1 MNKYFLLILLFSQ
14 CLYIP
19 AQVKEV
25 SLVSRM
31 DGDKTLVNGTEIE
44 FWGYGIDD
52 SLVQNDKIS
61 VPGPVLRFDV
71 GDTVIINLTNNSPEA
86 HTIHWHGLD
95 VDQANDGVPS
105 TSLPVGSFGG
115 EFTYTFV
122 CKEPGTYLYHC
133 HVLTTLHLAMGMYGL
148 FIIDPEEENQI
159 YTNSGRYTKEYNYI
173 LSEMNTTWNLNP
185 LSPGQFYLYD
195 ADYAMVNGWAG
206 SEIED
211 KNQSIEGTIND
222 SIGLRMGNIGYGRIE
237 VVFPNDLD
245 IEVYGSDGREV
256 NSFFTDTIQLYPGE
270 RFGMVGY
277 PQTAIDDSIAVNYYD
292 LRNEDL
298 FYTNYIPVKII
309 DDASIDQVES
319 NNLLIYPNP
328 FNDQIRI
335 DEVSIK
341 GDANIVD
348 LTGKIVWQG
357 KFNKGT
363 NAVQLYV
370 KPGIYVLNFMG
381 VKRKLIK
388 Y

>member
-1 MNKYFLLILLFSQ
+1 MNKYLLVGMLIFQ
-14 CLYIP
+14 CFFID
-19 AQVKEV
+19 AQVREV

-31 DGDKTLVNGTEIE
+31 DGDKTLVNGTDIE

-52 SLVQNDKIS
+52 SLVPNDKIS

-71 GDTVIINLTNNSPEA
+71 GDTVVIHLTNNSPED

-105 TSLPVGSFGG
+105 TSLPVSSFGG
-115 EFTYTFV
+115 EFTYTFI

-148 FIIDPEEENQI
+148 FIIDPEEEDQI
-159 YTNSGRYTKEYNYI
+159 YTNSGRYTKDYNYI

-195 ADYAMVNGWAG
+195 ANYAMVNGWAG

-211 KNQSIEGTIND
+211 KNQSIEGNLND
-222 SIGLRMGNIGYGRIE
+222 SIGLRIGNIGYGRIE
-237 VVFPNDLD
+237 VVFPNNLD
-245 IEVYGSDGREV
+245 VEVYGSDGREV
-256 NSFFTDTIQLYPGE
+256 NSYFADTIQLYPGE

-277 PQTAIDDSIAVNYYD
+277 PQSAIDDSIKVNYYD

-309 DDASIDQVES
+309 DDASIDQLEGD
-319 NNLLIYPNP
+319 NLLIYPNP
-328 FNDQIRI
+328 FNDQFKI
-335 DEVSIK
+335 DGISIN
-341 GDANIVD
+341 GAANVID
-348 LTGKIVWQG
+348 LNGKIVWEG
-357 KFNKGT
+357 ELKVGSSSL
-363 NAVQLYV
+363 QLNL
-370 KPGIYVLNFMG
+370 KPGVYVFTFIG